1 MENRKD
7 PRDMNAAVLAEQIR
21 ILYKNQPITLLGSV
35 VVSLVAT
42 YSVIDTVDVDL
53 AVAWLIAVL
62 VITVVRAV
70 NYAWFNKSAPADTEI
85 NGWRDRAVLL
95 AFVSGALWAAL
106 PIMFVTDAT
115 PFIFINVVVLSAGM
129 LSGSLAS
136 QSVHLP
142 TLCAFSIPLAI
153 GLCGAVH
160 VNGGEFSHFAW
171 LGYIFCGALL
181 GFARGHNRMY
191 RQSIETRFEND
202 RLIVELRQK
211 KAEAEAA
218 NIAKSKF
225 LAAASHDLRQPL
237 HAVGLYAGALR
248 DAATT
253 DQQAELNGK
262 MSRAIDSLEQL
273 LGHILEVSKL
283 DAGVVEPII
292 VDFRVGELLERLDL
306 RYGAIAK
313 AQGLEY
319 ESSGHELLVRSDRVL
334 LERILDNLLTNALRF
349 TEQGRVA
356 LDVSVT
362 DSKLQFEITDTGIG
376 IPVDEHDAIFDEFYQ
391 LGNPERDRSKG
402 LGLGLSI
409 VRRLC
414 GLLGHELSLV
424 SKPGGGSRFTLVTDL
439 GEADGLAVSDVDT
452 AYIEQRLDERRVLV
466 IDDEQ
471 EVRDA
476 TFEQLQ
482 SWGCLVST
490 ADSLQQ
496 ACELTGDQVPELLIV
511 DYRLRNH
518 ESGIDAVLEYRRRF
532 GEEIPAVL
540 VTGDTAPERIREAVD
555 SGIQVL
561 HKPVT
566 PAKLRMCVSQ
576 LTSRSTRGGDTS
588 PARTAM

>member
-1 MENRKD
+1 MST
-7 PRDMNAAVLAEQIR
+7 AVLAEQIR
-21 ILYKNQPITLLGSV
+21 IIYKNQPITLLGSI

-42 YSVIDTVDVDL
+42 YSVIDTVDVDQV
-53 AVAWLIAVL
+53 VAWQIAVIA
-62 VITVVRAV
+62 ITIIRAI
-70 NYAWFNKSAPADTEI
+70 NYAWFNKTSPADTEI
-85 NGWRDRAVLL
+85 GGWRNRAVAL
-95 AFVSGALWAAL
+95 AFVSGTLWAAL
-106 PIMFVTDAT
+106 PVMFVTDQT

-153 GLCGAVH
+153 GLCGSVH

-171 LGYIFCGALL
+171 LGYMFCAALL

-218 NIAKSKF
+218 NLAKSKF

-237 HAVGLYAGALR
+237 HAVGLYAGALK
-248 DAATT
+248 DASTT
-253 DQQAELNGK
+253 DQQIELNGK

-283 DAGVVEPII
+283 DAGVVEPNI
-292 VDFRVGELLERLDL
+292 VDFRVGELLERIDL
-306 RYGAIAK
+306 RYGPIAK
-313 AQGLEY
+313 SRGLEY
-319 ESSGHELLVRSDRVL
+319 ESSGHDLLVRADRVL
-334 LERILDNLLTNALRF
+334 LERILDNLLTNAFRF
-349 TEQGRVA
+349 TEKGRVSIE
-356 LDVSVT
+356 VSQVG
-362 DSKLQFEITDTGIG
+362 SRLQFDVADTGIG
-376 IPVDEHDAIFDEFYQ
+376 IPVDQHGAIFDEFYQ

-414 GLLGHELSLV
+414 RLLGHELSLV
-424 SKPGGGSRFTLVTDL
+424 SAPGEGSRFSLL
-439 GEADGLAVSDVDT
+439 ADAGDADSLRTPDVDI
-452 AYIEQRLDERRVLV
+452 AHIEQRLDRRRVLV
-466 IDDEQ
+466 IDDEK

-476 TFEQLQ
+476 TFEQLN
-482 SWGCLVST
+482 SWGCDVST

-496 ACELTGDQVPELLIV
+496 ACEQTGDEVPELLIV

-532 GEEIPAVL
+532 GESIPAVL

-566 PAKLRMCVSQ
+566 PAKLRTCVSQ
-576 LTSRSTRGGDTS
+576 LTSRNTRGGETS